1 MPKRI
6 PAVDSLSTALGG
18 VPLVPPAGA
27 TPAGFPLTDARP
39 ADAAAAGLGADAA
52 AGRAAGAGTRAG
64 EKDPSGEG
72 TTSITSVP
80 GQVFRQIV
88 SRLAFMINADRLE
101 TTP

>member
-6 PAVDSLSTALGG
+6 PAVVSLSTALGG
-18 VPLVPPAGA
+18 APLVG
-27 TPAGFPLTDARP
+27 PAGFGGTGC
-39 ADAAAAGLGADAA
+39 AGV
-52 AGRAAGAGTRAG
+52 AGPGVDGAGTRAG

-88 SRLAFMINADRLE
+88 SRLAFMINADRPE
-101 TTP
+101 TAP